1 MKQILICVLVMAM
14 ITGGACFVVAQTPGA
29 GEAAK
34 KEGATKSAEQG
45 STRELYGKIQSIKG
59 TMFTLQTRS
68 GALVQVDAKPAVTA
82 ERSVILLVGHAIS
95 VKGTV
100 DKAGVLH
107 AEILQKAKDSPT
119 IWPADR

>member
-1 MKQILICVLVMAM
+1 MKKVRICVLVMAM
-14 ITGGACFVVAQTPGA
+14 MSGGTSFVMAQARGA

-34 KEGATKSAEQG
+34 KDGVTKSAEQG
-45 STRELYGKIQSIKG
+45 PTREIYGKIQSIKG

-68 GALVQVDAKPAVTA
+68 GALIQVDAKPAVTA
-82 ERSVILLVGHAIS
+82 ERSVNLLVGHAIA

-107 AEILQKAKDSPT
+107 AEIVQKAKDSPT
-119 IWPADR
+119 IWPSDR

>member
-1 MKQILICVLVMAM
+1 MKRIRICALMLAVAASGNHFVMAQ
-14 ITGGACFVVAQTPGA
+14 APRA
-29 GEAAK
+29 GE
-34 KEGATKSAEQG
+34 SAEQG
-45 STRELYGKIQSIKG
+45 ATRDIYGKIQSVKG
-59 TMFTLQTRS
+59 TMVTLQTRT
-68 GALVQVDAKPAVTA
+68 GTLVQVDAKPAIAA
-82 ERSVILLVGHAIS
+82 ERSVTLIVGSAIE

>member
-1 MKQILICVLVMAM
+1 MEKIRLCVLVMAM
-14 ITGGACFVVAQTPGA
+14 ISGGTSFVMAQAPGT

-34 KEGATKSAEQG
+34 KNGPTKSAEQG
-45 STRELYGKIQSIKG
+45 PTREIYGKIQSIKG

-68 GALVQVDAKPAVTA
+68 GALIQVDAKPAVTA
-82 ERSVILLVGHAIS
+82 QRSVNLLVGHAIA

-107 AEILQKAKDSPT
+107 AELVQKAKDSPA

>member
-1 MKQILICVLVMAM
+1 MKKILICALVMAM
-14 ITGGACFVVAQTPGA
+14 ITAGTCFVMAQAPGA
-29 GEAAK
+29 GEAGK
-34 KEGATKSAEQG
+34 KEPTNSAEHG
-45 STRELYGKIQSIKG
+45 PTREIYGKIQSIKG
-59 TMFTLQTRS
+59 AMFTLQTRS
-68 GALVQVDAKPAVTA
+68 GALVQVDVKPAVKA
-82 ERSVILLVGHAIS
+82 ERSVNLLVGHAIS

>member
-1 MKQILICVLVMAM
+1 MKKIRICVLVMAM
-14 ITGGACFVVAQTPGA
+14 ITGGTCFVRAQAPGA

-34 KEGATKSAEQG
+34 REGATKSAEQG
-45 STRELYGKIQSIKG
+45 PTREIYGKIQSIKG
-59 TMFTLQTRS
+59 TMVTLQTRS

-82 ERSVILLVGHAIS
+82 ERSVNLLVGHAIS